1 MRHVESER
9 LASLDHEPLTELESA
24 HLSECAE
31 CRAER
36 DAYAMLARLALEE
49 RGEGASGVARAAHA
63 EGAEG
68 VMSTGVE
75 SGVALSDWESLSQRL
90 REEGLVLDAGSSV
103 RRSFAGRM
111 WGSGVWRAAAA
122 LLLVAG
128 GVYAGRLSVPGA
140 GAVAGGELRD
150 MASAGGSVAG
160 GYVSGVLNGGVE
172 FSSVEEATRVLATA
186 QREYERASLWL
197 ASNDTTIRSP
207 EVFRARL
214 AALDQMMAA
223 SRAALREAPQDPLLN
238 HYYLSAYTAREA
250 TLQQLVSILPVDKT
264 IEGF

>member
-49 RGEGASGVARAAHA
+49 RGEGASGVARAERALR
-63 EGAEG
+63 AEG
-68 VMSTGVE
+68 VMNTGVE
-75 SGVALSDWESLSQRL
+75 SGVALSDWDSLSQRL
-90 REEGLVLDAGSSV
+90 REEGLVRDAGSSG
-103 RRSFAGRM
+103 RLSIAGRM

-128 GVYAGRLSVPGA
+128 GVYAGRLSAPG
-140 GAVAGGELRD
+140 AGGELSD
-150 MASAGGSVAG
+150 MASAGGSAAG
-160 GYVSGVLNGGVE
+160 GYVSSVLNGAAE

-238 HYYLSAYTAREA
+238 HYYLAAYTAREA

>member
-24 HLSECAE
+24 HLLQCAE

-36 DAYAMLARLALEE
+36 DAYAMLARLAMEE
-49 RGEGASGVARAAHA
+49 RGESG
-63 EGAEG
+63 EGAMNSGE
-68 VMSTGVE
+68 E
-75 SGVALSDWESLSQRL
+75 SGVALSDWESLSLRL
-90 REEGLVLDAGSSV
+90 REEGLVREAGSSGRV
-103 RRSFAGRM
+103 SFAGRM
-111 WGSGVWRAAAA
+111 WSSGVWRAAAA

-128 GVYAGRLSVPGA
+128 GVYAGRLSAPGA
-140 GAVAGGELRD
+140 GAGAGGELSD
-150 MASAGGSVAG
+150 MASAGGSAAG
-160 GYVSGVLNGGVE
+160 SYVSSVLNGAAE

-238 HYYLSAYTAREA
+238 HYYLAAYTAREA